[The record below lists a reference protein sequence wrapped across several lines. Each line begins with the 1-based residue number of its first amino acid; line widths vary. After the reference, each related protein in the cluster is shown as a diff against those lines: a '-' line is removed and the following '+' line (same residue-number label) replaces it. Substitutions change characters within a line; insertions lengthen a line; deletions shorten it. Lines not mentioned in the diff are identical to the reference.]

1 MLYVLTTLIIK
12 KLKKETDAIATI
24 TSSEKQDC
32 SVSKYECFDLIT
44 YSFKQI
50 CNTGDSL
57 YPAKCQLSLIFK
69 AKKI

>member
-32 SVSKYECFDLIT
+32 SVSKYECLDLIA

-50 CNTGDSL
+50 CILWIL
-57 YPAKCQLSLIFK
+57 YIPQNVSYH
-69 AKKI
+69 